1 MLVMA
6 VVTSKVVVA
15 GMNSCEWIFI
25 SYLGALGMC
34 SGCMRVLKPILFH
47 IVVLPIELKF
57 NMEVPTCNYDKI
69 FCLQCSYTKICP
81 YFKDVSWYITLY
93 CS

>member
-1 MLVMA
+1 MLVKAIMTSKM
-6 VVTSKVVVA
+6 VVT

-25 SYLGALGMC
+25 SYLVTFVMC
-34 SGCMRVLKPILFH
+34 SGCMSVLKPILLH
-47 IVVLPIELKF
+47 IVVLPIELEFK
-57 NMEVPTCNYDKI
+57 MEVPTCNYGKI

-81 YFKDVSWYITLY
+81 YFRDVTWYITLY